1 MLAPFFVV
9 FWIKKYGVVSTS
21 AHNNRKE
28 YC

>member
-9 FWIKKYGVVSTS
+9 FWIKNCGVVSNS